1 MITGEA
7 RHKDG
12 ERRMQARTRIVAA
25 VFAALFCV
33 VAVRLVVLSVR
44 AERQADG
51 VLSEVS
57 DVPIPRPAIVDRNG
71 RVLATDL
78 EVASL
83 FAEPRRI
90 IDPDEAVELLTAH
103 LPDLDAQQLRDKL
116 TSDRGFVWIRRE
128 LGPREQEMIHNLGIP
143 GLGFRAEQRRVY
155 PNGHAAAHVLGF
167 VDVDSRGISGIEK
180 YLDDGGSLYVASLA
194 HPDRPAAAPV
204 ELALDLRAQ
213 HALYDELQAAME
225 RFQAIAAAGVVIDV
239 HTGEVVA
246 SVSLPDFNPN
256 DPTTS
261 LDAAT
266 NDRITAGVFELGS
279 IFKTVTL
286 AMALDSG
293 VTTLQGSYDATH
305 PLRMGGF
312 RIDDFHA
319 KRRVLTVPEVFIYS
333 SNIGSAKMALD
344 VGLDGHM
351 EFLRRMGLTA
361 RLRTELPTAA
371 PLIPARWSQI
381 SSITAAFGHGI
392 SVTPLQLATATAA
405 IVNGGFYIEPTFL
418 RRDREVA
425 TSLAR
430 RVIQPQTSEALVQL
444 LMLNVSSG
452 TARQAYVAGYAVG
465 GKTGTAEKVVNGRYS
480 NTAVLTSFLGMFP
493 GYDPQYVLLLMLDEP
508 KPAEGTYG
516 YRTAGYNAVPSAGR
530 VIGRIAPLLGIAPRS
545 EEELQTLVPVLVSA
559 GH

>member
-7 RHKDG
+7 KHKAG

-57 DVPIPRPAIVDRNG
+57 DAPIPRPAIVDRNG

-143 GLGFRAEQRRVY
+143 GLGFRAEQRRIY

-194 HPDRPAAAPV
+194 DPDRPAAAPV

-213 HALYDELQAAME
+213 HALFDELQAAME
-225 RFQAIAAAGVVIDV
+225 RFQSIAAAGVVIDV

-256 DPTTS
+256 DPSTS

-279 IFKTVTL
+279 TFKTVTV

-305 PLRMGGF
+305 ALRVGGF

-319 KRRVLTVPEVFIYS
+319 KHRVLTVPEVFIYS

-351 EFLRRMGLTA
+351 EFLRRLGFTE

-425 TSLAR
+425 MSLAR

-452 TARQAYVAGYAVG
+452 TARQARVDGYAVG

-516 YRTAGYNAVPSAGR
+516 YRTAGYNAVPTAGR

-545 EEELQTLVPVLVSA
+545 EEELRTLVPVLVSA